1 MWVVIFGSSLM
12 LMLGF
17 VVEAGNIWLGRVE
30 LIHALEA
37 GALAG
42 AKVWGDGA
50 DDAATRS
57 AARLAAQEFAQA
69 NTVTGSPI
77 AITTNDNL
85 SGLDNDGNNN
95 LACDG
100 DVVLGNLSGGVF
112 DSSVGNPMAANE
124 RAVLVRGSFN
134 VNGITSLF
142 NPPYVVTGQA
152 IARADGTGSVRLVE
166 VTTIICP

>member
-1 MWVVIFGSSLM
+1 M

-17 VVEAGNIWLGRVE
+17 VIEAGNIWLGRVE

-42 AKVWGDGA
+42 AKAWGDGA

-57 AARLAAQEFAQA
+57 AARVVAQEFAQA
-69 NTVTGSPI
+69 NTVTGATITI
-77 AITTNDNL
+77 APNDNL

-95 LACDG
+95 LDCNNG

-112 DSSVGNPMAANE
+112 NTTVGNPMAANE
-124 RAVLVRGSFN
+124 RAVLVRGAFN
-134 VNGITSLF
+134 VAGITSLF

-152 IARADGTGSVRLVE
+152 IARADGAGNVRLVE

>member
-1 MWVVIFGSSLM
+1 MWVVIFGTSLM

-17 VVEAGNIWLGRVE
+17 VIEAGNIWLGRVE

-69 NTVTGSPI
+69 NTVTG
-77 AITTNDNL
+77 ATITVSTNDNM
-85 SGLDNDGNNN
+85 SGLQNDGNNN
-95 LACDG
+95 LMCDG
-100 DVVLGNLSGGVF
+100 DVVLGGLTGGVF
-112 DSSVGNPMAANE
+112 SASAANPMAANE

-134 VNGITSLF
+134 VTGITSLF

-152 IARADGTGSVRLVE
+152 IARADGTGAVRLVE
-166 VTTIICP
+166 VTTINCP